1 MLPLRK
7 VLVVIVSDSNGKR
20 NLRVEWDG
28 KIEEIS
34 SSVEQLGI
42 IIWASKN
49 NITNRMKINSDAM

>member
-49 NITNRMKINSDAM
+49 NITNRMKINSYAM